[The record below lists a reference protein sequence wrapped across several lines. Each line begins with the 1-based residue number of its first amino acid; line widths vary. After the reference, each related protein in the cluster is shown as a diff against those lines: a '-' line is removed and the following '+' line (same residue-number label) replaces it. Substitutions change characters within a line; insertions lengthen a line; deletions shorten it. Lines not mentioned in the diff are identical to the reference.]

1 LRAIPEALQSMVTGS
16 PFSSGVP
23 GDIAA
28 ASFSTPEWEPSF
40 YWGLL
45 RPLLCS
51 ALRGGIAYEW
61 GLRTHR
67 PGPEIPW
74 MLTPNTISSP
84 GSAPGTTDTLT
95 SDLFNPETGYVVFN
109 LAGSYTSSDRHIDR
123 VIDAI
128 WRAMVSLARFG
139 LVPPSSSS

>member
-1 LRAIPEALQSMVTGS
+1 MVTGS
-16 PFSSGVP
+16 SFSSGIP

-45 RPLLCS
+45 GPSLCS

-61 GLRTHR
+61 GLRTCR
-67 PGPEIPW
+67 PGPEIQW
-74 MLTPNTISSP
+74 MLTPKTISSP
-84 GSAPGTTDTLT
+84 GSTPGTTDTFT
-95 SDLFNPETGYVVFN
+95 SGLSNLETGYVVFN
-109 LAGSYTSSDRHIDR
+109 LAGSYTFSDRHIDR

-139 LVPPSSSS
+139 LVPPWSSC

>member
-1 LRAIPEALQSMVTGS
+1 MVTGS
-16 PFSSGVP
+16 SFSSGISD
-23 GDIAA
+23 DIAA

-61 GLRTHR
+61 GLRTCR
-67 PGPEIPW
+67 PGPENQW
-74 MLTPNTISSP
+74 MLTPYTIPSP
-84 GSAPGTTDTLT
+84 DSAPGTTETFT
-95 SDLFNPETGYVVFN
+95 SDHSNPETGYVVLN
-109 LAGSYTSSDRHIDR
+109 LAGSYISSDRHIDR

-139 LVPPSSSS
+139 LVPPSSSCW

>member
-1 LRAIPEALQSMVTGS
+1 MALQSMVMES
-16 PFSSGVP
+16 PFSSDIP
-23 GDIAA
+23 GDIVA

-45 RPLLCS
+45 GPLLCS
-51 ALRGGIAYEW
+51 ALRGGIAFQW

-67 PGPEIPW
+67 PGPEGRW
-74 MLTPNTISSP
+74 MLTPNTIPSP
-84 GSAPGTTDTLT
+84 GPVPGTTDTFT
-95 SDLFNPETGYVVFN
+95 TDLSNPETSYVVVN
-109 LAGSYTSSDRHIDR
+109 LAGLYTSSDRHIDR